1 MSSGED
7 NTISITINAETI
19 RDHLHGSP
27 WPEDQA
33 VAALP
38 DVMLD
43 EAGALAVN
51 QRDDLFWAAV
61 DNLYASAVSAARR
74 LAQTAT

>member
-7 NTISITINAETI
+7 HTISITINAQTI
-19 RDHLHGSP
+19 REHLHGSP
-27 WPEDQA
+27 WPADQA

-38 DVMLD
+38 DMVLD

-61 DNLYASAVSAARR
+61 DSLYASAVSAARR
-74 LAQTAT
+74 LAEKAT